1 MSCFVSFLS
10 FILAV
15 YTPMLF
21 AFNFEYPLS
30 SFLLLLRLCRSRG
43 VPMITRLQ
51 MINVE
56 SLLLF
61 PGQWVCMIFL
71 YFIYL
76 LLIFLFDY
84 VLRKWEWWKGW
95 ILIWNQM
102 GCFWFCKCEI
112 VNCIFIKLGLKIWV
126 CICTVVVECPPGM
139 KWNEKISVKLV
150 PFSNLSRCN
159 FMFYGKRAMPFV
171 YYSGY

>member
-1 MSCFVSFLS
+1 MFCFFPIFYSCCLHPHVVCFQFW
-10 FILAV
+10 I
-15 YTPMLF
+15 P
-21 AFNFEYPLS
+21 S
-30 SFLLLLRLCRSRG
+30 SFLLFLRLCRLRG

-126 CICTVVVECPPGM
+126 WYVWLWRRINVGQVHMYLYCRCGMSTRDEM
-139 KWNEKISVKLV
+139 KWENKCQIG
-150 PFSNLSRCN
+150 PF
-159 FMFYGKRAMPFV
+159 FEFK
-171 YYSGY
+171 